1 MIGSSIVSSP
11 EDGLDKLAKHARGV
25 LILLAAVQIGGGVI
39 VYIAGGIPSFAA
51 MLVECGLG
59 VVFGLLAIWARKDPL
74 SAVIV
79 GLGIWVLG
87 IAGQAIAEPASLFSG
102 LLVKAI
108 VIVMFINGIST
119 GRTYNELARTLGR
132 TR

>member
-1 MIGSSIVSSP
+1 
-11 EDGLDKLAKHARGV
+11 
-25 LILLAAVQIGGGVI
+25 
-39 VYIAGGIPSFAA
+39 
-51 MLVECGLG
+51 
-59 VVFGLLAIWARKDPL
+59 
-74 SAVIV
+74 
-79 GLGIWVLG
+79 
-87 IAGQAIAEPASLFSG
+87 